1 MNVLIV
7 STNRCREPAP
17 VMPVGACLAAEAAL
31 RAGHQVELLD
41 LMFAGDPVASLRRTL
56 ARLAPRVVGL
66 SVRNLDN
73 TSMEDPQNFV
83 PELVPLARTV
93 RSESAAT
100 FVLGG
105 AAAGIMPE
113 ELLRL
118 TGADWVVCGA
128 GERTFPA
135 LLTAL
140 DAGGRPEEIPGL
152 GWLETGGF
160 RQGPAARECPGE
172 FLFPDYSRWLDTS
185 TYRRHGATAPVLSK
199 RGCPFDCIYCPC
211 PRIEGKSFRFASPER
226 VAEEVVRLTAAGF
239 RDIEFVD
246 NVFNLPV
253 EHALEICREI
263 TRRRLPV
270 RLHTHELNPAFV
282 DDELL
287 TAMERAGF
295 ASVALTAESAATDVL
310 AGLGKNFGTEEL
322 LRAAAA
328 VRRHRLPCLWVFM
341 LGGPGE
347 TADTVQE
354 TLEFARRQVR
364 SGDAAF
370 FAVGIRIYPGTH
382 LERLARLEGI
392 YTGRA
397 EELLAPAF
405 YLSPSLDL
413 SALQHAVRAAVIE
426 RPNFIRTGMPTLRL
440 LPGIRAL
447 AGLTGVRPPLWRY
460 TALIR
465 KLLGRLGIRE
475 KLTAKGESRG
485 TPPPEQVATRTG
497 ETLLTRSDACD

>member
-1 MNVLIV
+1 MKVLIV

-17 VMPVGACLAAEAAL
+17 VMPVGACLVAEAAG

-41 LMFAGDPVASLRRTL
+41 LMFAPDPIAALRSTL
-56 ARLAPRVVGL
+56 TRFSPRVVGL

-73 TSMEDPQNFV
+73 TSMEAPQNFV
-83 PELVPLARTV
+83 PELVPLTRAV
-93 RSESAAT
+93 RAESTAEL
-100 FVLGG
+100 VLGG
-105 AAAGIMPE
+105 AAAGVMPE

-135 LLTAL
+135 LLAAL
-140 DAGGRPEEIPGL
+140 AEGRRAEGIPGV
-152 GWLETGGF
+152 GWLEGGVF
-160 RQGPAARECPGE
+160 RRVWEERELSGE
-172 FLFPDYSRWLDTS
+172 FLFPDFLRWLDAGA
-185 TYRRHGATAPVLSK
+185 YRRHGVTAPVLSK
-199 RGCPFDCIYCPC
+199 RGCPFTCVYCPC
-211 PRIEGKSFRFASPER
+211 PQIEGKGFRCTPPDQ
-226 VAEEVVRLTAAGF
+226 VAAEVAKLAAAGF

-253 EHALEICREI
+253 EHALSICREI
-263 TRRRLPV
+263 ARLRPPA

-295 ASVALTAESAATDVL
+295 ASIALTAESASAPVL
-310 AGLGKNFGTEEL
+310 AGLGKNYGPQDL
-322 LRAAAA
+322 LRAAVA
-328 VRRHRLPCLWVFM
+328 VRRHRLPCLWIFM

-347 TADTVQE
+347 TVDTVHE

-364 SGDAAF
+364 LGDAAF
-370 FAVGIRIYPGTH
+370 FSVGIRIYPGTQ
-382 LERLARLEGI
+382 LEQLSRREGLL
-392 YTGRA
+392 TGWA

-405 YLSPSLDL
+405 YLSPLLDL
-413 SALQHAVRAAVIE
+413 SALLQAVQAAVVE

-447 AGLTGVRPPLWRY
+447 AGATGMHPPLWRY

-465 KLLGRLGIRE
+465 NLLGKLGIRE
-475 KLTAKGESRG
+475 KPAAAKEMWGNSHGGRSR
-485 TPPPEQVATRTG
+485 PNPAKP
-497 ETLLTRSDACD
+497 S